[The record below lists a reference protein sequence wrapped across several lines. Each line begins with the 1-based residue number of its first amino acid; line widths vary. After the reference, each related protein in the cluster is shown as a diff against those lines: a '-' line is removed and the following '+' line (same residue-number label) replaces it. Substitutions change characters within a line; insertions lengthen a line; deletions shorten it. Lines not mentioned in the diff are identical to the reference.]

1 MEDHKIIKGCKKREP
16 RYQKM
21 LLTKYAPMLMAVAM
35 RYMKREDLA
44 KDILQESWIKI
55 FNAID
60 RYEDHK
66 KLKGWLK
73 TIVINTALSALR
85 GKQATIIPIESYHS
99 NSVESSDNIESRLNM
114 EDLMD
119 IIYDIPSPAKEVFM
133 MNVIDGM
140 SHKEIGK
147 HMGITDSTSRVHL
160 TNARKYLRKVFAESK
175 ELKAWIGKI

>member
-1 MEDHKIIKGCKKREP
+1 
-16 RYQKM
+16 M

-35 RYMKREDLA
+35 RYMKREELA
-44 KDILQESWIKI
+44 KDVLQESWIKI

-85 GKQATIIPIESYHS
+85 GKQATIIPLESYQGM
-99 NSVESSDNIESRLNM
+99 NVESSEHIESGLNM

-119 IIYDIPSPAKEVFM
+119 IIYAVSY
-133 MNVIDGM
+133 
-140 SHKEIGK
+140 
-147 HMGITDSTSRVHL
+147 THL
-160 TNARKYLRKVFAESK
+160 TLPTILLV
-175 ELKAWIGKI
+175 